1 MNVQGRF
8 RDGFPRL
15 TLALPARDGD
25 PLDVEF
31 IVDTGFD
38 GDLTL
43 PADIV
48 RRLSAFP
55 DGQRSRQLAD
65 GSTTRC
71 DVYRL
76 SLDREEDDEDAAFG
90 ELEVLVINGN
100 PLLGTQFLYD
110 HLFLVEVTEGG
121 DVSAEPL

>member
-1 MNVQGRF
+1 MNVVGRF

-15 TLALPARDGD
+15 TLALPGRDGD

-65 GSTTRC
+65 GSTSRC

-76 SLDREEDDEDAAFG
+76 LLDREEDEEG
-90 ELEVLVINGN
+90 EAPGALEVLVINGN
-100 PLLGTQFLYD
+100 PLLGTQFLFE

-121 DVSAEPL
+121 EVSAEPL